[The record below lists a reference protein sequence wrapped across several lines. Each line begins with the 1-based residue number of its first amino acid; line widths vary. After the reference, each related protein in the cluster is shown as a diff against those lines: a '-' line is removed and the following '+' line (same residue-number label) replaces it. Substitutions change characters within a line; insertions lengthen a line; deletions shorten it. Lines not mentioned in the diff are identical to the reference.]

1 MIFWLSTFL
10 FFLHSNLYPKDIFVD
25 LEASIPN
32 RSTVYVQYLEKM
44 PHFSP
49 RELLQGTVKD
59 HVCDVVIF
67 SNLIN
72 PIEVFISSENGR
84 GRTFCFEDEHGKK
97 EMKFYL
103 FDKEHRKSIS
113 NGDMLFSQSIVKE
126 PISKVIPLGLQ
137 MLKVPKD
144 QIISD
149 TFSTNFT
156 VLLKNIG

>member
-1 MIFWLSTFL
+1 MIFCFFTFVC
-10 FFLHSNLYPKDIFVD
+10 FLHSNLYPKDLFVD

-32 RSTVYVQYLEKM
+32 RSTVYVRYTDEIA
-44 PHFSP
+44 HFSP
-49 RELLQGTVKD
+49 RELLRSVYRD

-67 SNLIN
+67 SNLKN
-72 PIEVFISSENGR
+72 PIQVFISSKESR
-84 GRTFCFEDEHGKK
+84 GSAFAFTDSLGQK
-97 EMKFYL
+97 EMKFFL
-103 FDKEHRKSIS
+103 FDKGKKTTIT
-113 NGDMLFSQSIVKE
+113 NGSLLYSQAVVKE
-126 PISKVIPLGLQ
+126 PITKIIPLGLK